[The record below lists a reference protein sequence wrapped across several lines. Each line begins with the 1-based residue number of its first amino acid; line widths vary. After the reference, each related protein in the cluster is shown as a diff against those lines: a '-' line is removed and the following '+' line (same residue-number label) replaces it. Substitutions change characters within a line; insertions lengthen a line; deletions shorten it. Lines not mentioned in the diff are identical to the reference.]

1 MANNISS
8 KSNLPTIAGI
18 VSQSGDGFDN
28 NSSDFDILL
37 EALKTADLVEALD
50 NTNAD
55 FSVFAPTDEAFIQLA
70 RDFGYEGMDEAEALD
85 VIVNALSELGNG
97 DPVSLL
103 RDILLYHVSP
113 DAKSQAE
120 IKTQTQVDTLL
131 EGANFQ
137 VEDGNLVD
145 NEPDLIDPS
154 FIGELADI
162 EAANGTIQGIDRV
175 LIPIDIPGNELSN
188 DSDVSL
194 PTIAG
199 IVSQSGDE
207 FDNNSQDFDI
217 LLEALKTA
225 DLVDAVDDPN
235 AELTVFA
242 PTDAA
247 FIKLAQDFGYQGT
260 DEGEAFS
267 AIANAL
273 TDLGDGSPI
282 PLLQDILLYHVSPG
296 VKNQAEI
303 KTQTQVD
310 TLLEGANFQVEDGNL
325 VDNEPDL
332 TNPSLIDELANVEA
346 ANGIIQGIDRVLI
359 PIDIPGNDI
368 TGGSESNVLVGIE
381 RNNFF
386 NRNDDFILFNNSA
399 YSIILNLDNIADFVS
414 DLLTGETSISFG
426 NGSNFGNLSIQESD
440 NSAAIFGGENI
451 LAEVSVS
458 GFFYDGFNF
467 T

>member
-1 MANNISS
+1 MANNTSS
-8 KSNLPTIAGI
+8 RSNLPTIAGI

-28 NSSDFDILL
+28 NSQDFDILL
-37 EALKTADLVEALD
+37 EALETADLVEALD
-50 NTNAD
+50 DTNAD

-70 RDFGYEGMDEAEALD
+70 RDIGYEGMDEVEALD
-85 VIVNALSELGNG
+85 VIVNALTELGNG
-97 DPVSLL
+97 DPVPLL

-113 DAKSQAE
+113 DAKNQAE

-131 EGANFQ
+131 EGANFK

-145 NEPDLIDPS
+145 NEPDLMDPS
-154 FIGELADI
+154 FIGELANL

-175 LIPIDIPGNELSN
+175 LIPIDIPGNELSD
-188 DSDVSL
+188 DSDVSM

-247 FIKLAQDFGYQGT
+247 FIELAQDFGYHGT

-267 AIANAL
+267 AIVNTL
-273 TDLGDGSPI
+273 TDLGDGSPV
-282 PLLQDILLYHVSPG
+282 PLLQDIPLYHVSPG
-296 VKNQAEI
+296 AKNQAEI
-303 KTQTQVD
+303 KAQSQID
-310 TLLEGANFQVEDGNL
+310 TLLEGASFKVEDDNL

-332 TNPSLIDELANVEA
+332 TNPSFINELANVEA
-346 ANGIIQGIDRVLI
+346 ANGIIQGIDGVLI
-359 PIDIPGNDI
+359 PIDIQDNDI
-368 TGGSESNVLVGIE
+368 TGGESDILIGIE
-381 RNNFF
+381 RDNFF
-386 NRNDDFILFNNSA
+386 NRNDDFILFNNCA
-399 YSIILNLDNIADFVS
+399 YSIILNLDNITDFVD
-414 DLLTGETSISFG
+414 DLFTGETTISFG
-426 NGSNFGNLSIQESD
+426 NSSNLGNLSIQESD
-440 NSAAIFGGENI
+440 NSTAIFGGENI

-458 GFFYDGFNF
+458 GFFYGGFNF